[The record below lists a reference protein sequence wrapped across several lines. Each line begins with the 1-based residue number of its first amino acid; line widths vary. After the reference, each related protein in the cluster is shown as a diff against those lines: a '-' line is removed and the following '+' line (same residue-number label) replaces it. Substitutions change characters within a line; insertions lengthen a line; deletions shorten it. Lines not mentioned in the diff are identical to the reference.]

1 MIDSACFISAAR
13 HHGWTFYTGVPC
25 SYLTPLIH
33 RIAGAPE
40 LTYLPAANEGDA
52 VAIAAG
58 ARLGGRPALA
68 FMQNSGLGNAV
79 NPLASLTWTF
89 RIPVLLVVTLRG
101 RPGERDEP
109 QHRLMGAI
117 TQDVLEQLEIPFE
130 VLPEDAGKLAAVF
143 QRARSHL
150 DTRGRPYALLVPAG
164 TFAPEPAPRAAPAV
178 RERAASRVE
187 RRAAQHG
194 EARPTRAEALARIVA
209 ATPLGSTALI
219 ATTGYASRELCA
231 LEDRPNHLYMVG
243 SMGCASAL
251 GLGLA
256 RARPDLRVIVIDGD
270 GAVLMRLGNLAA
282 VGALAG
288 ANLFHIVLDNQMHES
303 TGGQATLSAGVALA
317 DVALAC
323 GYARALEGDDLGVID
338 ALLGAPPHEGP
349 SFARLRIRPGTLHG
363 LPRPALSPEQVRAR
377 FSSHLLSSGGSART
391 AVAEAHT

>member
-1 MIDSACFISAAR
+1 MIDSASFIAAAR

-25 SYLTPLIH
+25 SYLTPLLH
-33 RIAGAPE
+33 RVASERE
-40 LTYLPAANEGDA
+40 LEYLPAANEGDA

-117 TQDVLEQLEIPFE
+117 TEDVLEQLEIPFE
-130 VLPEDAGKLAAVF
+130 VLPGSTSELAAVF
-143 QRARSHL
+143 QRARAHL
-150 DTRGRPYALLVPAG
+150 DLRRQPYALLVPAG
-164 TFAPEPAPRAAPAV
+164 TFAPEEVPRVDRSV
-178 RERAASRVE
+178 RRSGAASVE
-187 RRAAQHG
+187 RHFSRGG
-194 EARPTRAEALARIVA
+194 EGRPTRAQALGRIIE
-209 ATPLGSTALI
+209 ATPPGSTALI

-231 LEDRPNHLYMVG
+231 LQDRPNQLYMVG

-256 RARPDLRVIVIDGD
+256 RARPDLRVVVIDGD

-288 ANLFHIVLDNQMHES
+288 PNLFHLVLDNHMHES
-303 TGGQATLSAGVALA
+303 TGGQSTLSAGVALA
-317 DVALAC
+317 EVALAC
-323 GYARALEGDDLGVID
+323 GYARALDGDDLHVID
-338 ALLGAPPHEGP
+338 ALLGGGPQHGP
-349 SFARLRIRPGTLHG
+349 SFARLRIRPGTLRT

-377 FSSHLLSSGGSART
+377 FTAHLLTSGGVASETAAEART
-391 AVAEAHT
+391 